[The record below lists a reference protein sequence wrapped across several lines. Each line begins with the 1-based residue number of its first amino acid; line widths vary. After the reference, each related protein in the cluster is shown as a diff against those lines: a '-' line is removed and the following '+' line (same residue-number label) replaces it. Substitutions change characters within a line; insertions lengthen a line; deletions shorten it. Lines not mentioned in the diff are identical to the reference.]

1 MTRPIYDSEQLATAG
16 AEMTPERAK
25 AHCIISLVL
34 RYGVPALFWILLYIG
49 IYARLY
55 GSVFNSMAIMLLMHL
70 MVFAPYFVS
79 WGLMIGVRLH
89 KKDCLF
95 GKVLMVLYI
104 LETAAV
110 ILYCYISFVS
120 FFKAMH

>member
-1 MTRPIYDSEQLATAG
+1 MTRPIYDNEQLATAG
-16 AEMTPERAK
+16 VEMTPERAK

-49 IYARLY
+49 TYARLY
-55 GSVFNSMAIMLLMHL
+55 GSMFNSMAIMLLMHL
-70 MVFAPYFVS
+70 MVFAPYFAS

-104 LETAAV
+104 LDTAV
-110 ILYCYISFVS
+110 VLLYGYISIATFIN
-120 FFKAMH
+120 AMH

>member
-1 MTRPIYDSEQLATAG
+1 MTRPIYDNEQLATAG
-16 AEMTPERAK
+16 VEMTPERAK

-49 IYARLY
+49 IYDRLY
-55 GSVFNSMAIMLLMHL
+55 GSVFNSMAIMLLVHL
-70 MVFAPYFVS
+70 MLIAPYFAS
-79 WGLMIGVRLH
+79 WCFMIGVRCH
-89 KKDCLF
+89 NKDSLF
-95 GKVLMVLYI
+95 GKFLMVLYI